1 VCVCIPLVNGH
12 LVTSSIIFLLSRF
25 ALFPLRGGNFT
36 RRIRSGKIDF
46 NDCCDKIF

>member
-1 VCVCIPLVNGH
+1 MNGH

-25 ALFPLRGGNFT
+25 ALCPLRGGDFT

-46 NDCCDKIF
+46 NDCWNKIF